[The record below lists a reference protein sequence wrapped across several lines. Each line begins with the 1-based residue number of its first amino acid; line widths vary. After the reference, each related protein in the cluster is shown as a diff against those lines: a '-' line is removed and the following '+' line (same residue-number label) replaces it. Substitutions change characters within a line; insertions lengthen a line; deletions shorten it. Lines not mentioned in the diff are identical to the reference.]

1 MSINDRMVA
10 VAKRIASEGIGKTR
24 KNTHQNYN
32 FRGVDEVMNAFA
44 PLLADAGIYLRPSYT
59 ERTVVERQGKT
70 GVLIYVTVRGEFTFT
85 DDAGESVTV
94 GPFYGEAMDSG
105 DKATNKAMAAAFK
118 YAMFQTFC
126 VPLEGVTGGDADS
139 VTHEVMSAEEARK
152 IKCDALVEQ
161 FAESV
166 AAIRDGID
174 SGDLWKAAEAWFELD
189 QEVMRGLWIA
199 PTKGGPFTAEQ
210 RRVMKSDEF
219 LKLNPN
225 RQEEAA

>member
-1 MSINDRMVA
+1 MVA

-199 PTKGGPFTAEQ
+199 PTKGGPFTTEQ

>member
-1 MSINDRMVA
+1 
-10 VAKRIASEGIGKTR
+10 
-24 KNTHQNYN
+24 
-32 FRGVDEVMNAFA
+32 
-44 PLLADAGIYLRPSYT
+44 
-59 ERTVVERQGKT
+59 
-70 GVLIYVTVRGEFTFT
+70 
-85 DDAGESVTV
+85 
-94 GPFYGEAMDSG
+94 
-105 DKATNKAMAAAFK
+105 MAAAFK

-152 IKCDALVEQ
+152 IKCDALVEK

-166 AAIRDGID
+166 DAIRNGID

-189 QEVMRGLWIA
+189 QEAMRGLWIA
-199 PTKGGPFTAEQ
+199 PTKGGPFTTEQ

>member
-166 AAIRDGID
+166 DAIRNGID
-174 SGDLWKAAEAWFELD
+174 SGDLWRAAEAWFELD

-199 PTKGGPFTAEQ
+199 PTKGGPFTTDQ